1 MVSAALAA
9 LLLSAAGAA
18 PTAAA
23 TAAPAA
29 TPAASAIT
37 PSVHASIGTG
47 YCDRAYVPGTDQ
59 QSPNPCYLVFGGQVG
74 LRYRLLEAGISYEG
88 RQPFD
93 LLTLFAYH
101 PPTTTVVGASVGL
114 TSTSSERWR
123 LSLAGEGGWRRYAHF
138 AGHGPN
144 EWYGAADLAY
154 AGVVGRAA
162 TGLRNPGGRT
172 DRIEVTVAWR
182 HDLGTATDD
191 AGGIPGVVGGWS
203 FTMGVGLV
211 ADW

>member
-18 PTAAA
+18 GAAPTA
-23 TAAPAA
+23 PL
-29 TPAASAIT
+29 AASAIS
-37 PSVHASIGTG
+37 PSVHVSIGTG
-47 YCDRAYVPGTDQ
+47 YCNRAYVPGTEE
-59 QSPNPCYLVFGGQVG
+59 QSPNPCYLVFGGQAG
-74 LRYRLLEAGISYEG
+74 LRYRLLEAGISFEG

-93 LLTLFAYH
+93 LLALFSYH
-101 PPTTTVVGASVGL
+101 PPTTTVIGASVGL

-144 EWYGAADLAY
+144 EWYGAADLVY

-182 HDLGTATDD
+182 HDLGTATYD
-191 AGGIPGVVGGWS
+191 AGGTPWVVGGWS